1 MSCGLGAVI
10 LMFLLVKKNSQ
21 EEIIETSTP
30 QNNLEL
36 EVLKKESSL
45 LADNTNLKNLK
56 IKLIN
61 QEEGLKLNTEDYEN
75 ILTLQKEKE
84 KENNSEIKELET
96 KLKKINTKNDENKLN
111 LEGEGQQEYL
121 IGLEIKGKKV
131 GILLDSSSSMT
142 DEKLI
147 DIIKRKTQSDDNIK
161 KGPKWQRTI
170 RIVKWLLARLPN
182 DSRVTVM
189 KFSNNGKI
197 LGEKTG
203 IIIILRIYLHF
214 MQK

>member
-1 MSCGLGAVI
+1 
-10 LMFLLVKKNSQ
+10 
-21 EEIIETSTP
+21 
-30 QNNLEL
+30 
-36 EVLKKESSL
+36 
-45 LADNTNLKNLK
+45 
-56 IKLIN
+56 
-61 QEEGLKLNTEDYEN
+61 
-75 ILTLQKEKE
+75 
-84 KENNSEIKELET
+84 
-96 KLKKINTKNDENKLN
+96 
-111 LEGEGQQEYL
+111 
-121 IGLEIKGKKV
+121 
-131 GILLDSSSSMT
+131 MT

-182 DSRVTVM
+182 DSRVTVV